1 MAELQPAVL
10 FRYENWIHA
19 VSQAESA
26 NEARIDVNVSFNGYR
41 YWTLIFSQRATKG
54 TGSRYQDGF
63 VIGMSGGNND
73 TQNWIG
79 EVEDLDVKM
88 IRRGSNNFTATN
100 AYVRDVTQYIGHIY
114 YNSYHRYEDLV
125 TYKFVCDTQAKR
137 MYCYMNEAY
146 LGYGPLNFPTTEYSN
161 GRLEVLKTW
170 AQLGDS
176 NCVSYL
182 GDVWLW
188 GCQTLEDAED
198 YNGGYKPGHKS
209 QGTFLVH
216 HSTHPSGRKMV
227 SDSSHRMYG
236 WKIGDPYEPP
246 VPPDPFVP
254 MPRYV
259 TTTQTTG
266 GTIIAYPTSGYDGDL
281 VTLSHIDTTDYTF
294 NGYSVNGATLYD
306 GNKFNFD
313 GSNVTCSGSWTYV
326 PPPPPPEDPQYIIND
341 STVRTFTYAGSGS
354 SGQTYKQFSAYVNSK
369 EYLNRYV
376 LFSWTVKYSRKPV
389 EYGYE
394 IENFTFEPVSN
405 YYSTFRTRRDPNLE
419 KRSRQVF
426 GTYDFYAGSGIG
438 VYKWL
443 DFYLDYHKITM
454 ICDRQEVNQYS
465 FIETYVDGT
474 LEKTNQIY
482 RGGRS
487 FPTSYDRLNIELWVH
502 GRNPVTL
509 SIKDA
514 LIVSSDDL
522 TYLRGIA

>member
-1 MAELQPAVL
+1 
-10 FRYENWIHA
+10 
-19 VSQAESA
+19 
-26 NEARIDVNVSFNGYR
+26 
-41 YWTLIFSQRATKG
+41 
-54 TGSRYQDGF
+54 
-63 VIGMSGGNND
+63 
-73 TQNWIG
+73 
-79 EVEDLDVKM
+79 
-88 IRRGSNNFTATN
+88 
-100 AYVRDVTQYIGHIY
+100 
-114 YNSYHRYEDLV
+114 
-125 TYKFVCDTQAKR
+125 
-137 MYCYMNEAY
+137 
-146 LGYGPLNFPTTEYSN
+146 
-161 GRLEVLKTW
+161 
-170 AQLGDS
+170 
-176 NCVSYL
+176 
-182 GDVWLW
+182 
-188 GCQTLEDAED
+188 
-198 YNGGYKPGHKS
+198 
-209 QGTFLVH
+209 
-216 HSTHPSGRKMV
+216 
-227 SDSSHRMYG
+227 MYG

-326 PPPPPPEDPQYIIND
+326 PPPPPPEDPQYIVND

-389 EYGYE
+389 EYDYE

-405 YYSTFRTRRDPNLE
+405 YYSTFRTRRDPNRE

-487 FPTSYDRLNIELWVH
+487 FPTSYDRLNISLWVH